1 MSDINTAP
9 GKLAKTLTPAQVWA
23 LALGSIVGWG
33 CFVLPGDMF
42 LPQAGPLA
50 AVLGFFIGAFLLLFV
65 AVVYGYIIEHVPVAG
80 GEYAYA
86 YSGFGPTCAFICGW
100 ALVLGY
106 VVIIAINIS
115 ALALL
120 VRFLFP
126 LLRWKSVV

>member
-65 AVVYGYIIEHVPVAG
+65 AVVYGYMIE
-80 GEYAYA
+80 
-86 YSGFGPTCAFICGW
+86 
-100 ALVLGY
+100 
-106 VVIIAINIS
+106 
-115 ALALL
+115 
-120 VRFLFP
+120 
-126 LLRWKSVV
+126 